1 MKSIE
6 KLYICMEVGARDQKS
21 IVFLLKM
28 KPFNNFYI
36 DKAHRALDIFHSAV
50 FLLYLVKKFVQIP
63 EQFLC
68 CKTVYMLQSM
78 KIITPLL

>member
-1 MKSIE
+1 MTSIE

-36 DKAHRALDIFHSAV
+36 DKAHRVLDIFPACC
-50 FLLYLVKKFVQIP
+50 LVRFAA
-63 EQFLC
+63 FF
-68 CKTVYMLQSM
+68 
-78 KIITPLL
+78 